1 MSDLQVLDE
10 DFVRYY
16 LSLEP
21 NSHFQQEFQMS
32 NDMIPPVGLNKAEV
46 LAKLYNASKPLEMG
60 FLQFTPGDMSVE
72 LAQSLLDNG
81 QTYFDYL
88 QGRVMKIDLQYD
100 HLDPR
105 LYDRDNGEGA
115 AKRALGLLW
124 E

>member
-1 MSDLQVLDE
+1 
-10 DFVRYY
+10 
-16 LSLEP
+16 
-21 NSHFQQEFQMS
+21 MS